1 VLEYRLE
8 SESEEEEEVQQHE
21 EEEEEPSEE
30 PIEEPKI
37 ETKVKVK
44 NSLESRSSKAEEKIV
59 IEKVEKKIEKSR
71 SPKKIKVIEITD
83 KPHIHPTPIR
93 KEEPVREEKID
104 PNHKIANKPQVTAAK
119 TKPFPIKETSKK
131 SQNSVS
137 NGNRESNSNSS
148 PKKSSSPRIAK
159 GLILYDGD
167 RKDNRTEA
175 KIRQPPKFN
184 EDEVKMLSNTHIF
197 ENRHETIDSTSNQHI
212 RKSMNNLHS
221 NSVIT
226 STKPSEK

>member
-1 VLEYRLE
+1 MLEYQLE
-8 SESEEEEEVQQHE
+8 SESEEEEDEEVQQQE
-21 EEEEEPSEE
+21 ESYEEPN
-30 PIEEPKI
+30 EEPKI

-44 NSLESRSSKAEEKIV
+44 NSLESRSSKAEAKIV
-59 IEKVEKKIEKSR
+59 EEKVEKKVEKSR

-93 KEEPVREEKID
+93 KEEQVREEKLD
-104 PNHKIANKPQVTAAK
+104 PNHKIPNKPQVTAAK
-119 TKPFPIKETSKK
+119 TKPFLIKETPKK
-131 SQNSVS
+131 SQYSVS
-137 NGNRESNSNSS
+137 NGNRDSNSNSS
-148 PKKSSSPRIAK
+148 PKKSSSPRIDK
-159 GLILYDGD
+159 GLMLYDGD

-197 ENRHETIDSTSNQHI
+197 ENRHETIDSTSNSHI

-221 NSVIT
+221 NSEIT
-226 STKPSEK
+226 TTKPSEK